1 MIPFTLIK
9 EIIMKIR
16 SIKILASFSFMLCM
30 TAAATAVNAE
40 DIPPYD
46 YSSFEG
52 TWYNS
57 TEDMY
62 LYVYKVNGNEIL
74 FETPAFSPAGN
85 MAYIENNQAKWVEHD
100 TRVDFYNSLTFYDDS
115 ILYIS
120 DSEVG
125 RREYWF
131 TSDDAVP
138 RKIEANGYSVELNGK
153 TLEFDQA
160 PVMVNNR
167 LMVPVRKI
175 FEELGATVD
184 YQMQTDAMN
193 NEIVTISAQTADT
206 QLIIERIRT
215 GDWMYLIYVNG
226 AQYDLG
232 YLTEAAEY
240 TPPVIIN
247 GRTLIPVRFVS
258 EAMGH
263 FVDWNADTRTAI
275 IDTGRPSANAETHI
289 AMDPNIIQKLY
300 DYSKTIPDFEP
311 QDLGSTEFANDF
323 IFYYYTGK
331 GMDRSYTVAPGY
343 GRSDWSEAEVRDEFE
358 LLFGRSMPYTYPTGD
373 YRSSVVY
380 NNGYYSVGH
389 SDAGEEEY
397 LYAKSVMTDNGIEVH
412 FVCTEYGIGEY
423 LGELI
428 YNIAYSDNDNGFI
441 IQSKRYISAF

>member
-1 MIPFTLIK
+1 
-9 EIIMKIR
+9 MKIR
-16 SIKILASFSFMLCM
+16 SIRLFTAFLFMMCI
-30 TAAATAVNAE
+30 TAVAASARAE
-40 DIPPYD
+40 EVPPYD

-62 LYVYKVNGNEIL
+62 LYVYKVNGTEIH
-74 FETPAFSPAGN
+74 FETPRFSPAGN

-100 TRVDFYNSLTFYDDS
+100 TRVDFHNSLTFYDDS
-115 ILYIS
+115 ILYT
-120 DSEVG
+120 SESVIG
-125 RREYWF
+125 KREYWF
-131 TSDDAVP
+131 TSDKAVP
-138 RKIEANGYSVELNGK
+138 RRIEANGYSVELNGK
-153 TLEFDQA
+153 SIEFDQA

-184 YQMQTDAMN
+184 YQTQTDAMN

-215 GDWMYLIYVNG
+215 GDWMYLIYLNG

-232 YLTEAAEY
+232 YLTEAAGY

-311 QDLGSTEFANDF
+311 QDLNSTEFANDF

-343 GRSDWSEAEVRDEFE
+343 GRSDWSEAEVRNEFE

-373 YRSSVVY
+373 YTSSVVY

-389 SDAGEEEY
+389 SDYGDEEY

-412 FVCTEYGIGEY
+412 FIRIYDSYEYWWGGS
-423 LGELI
+423 LI
-428 YNIAYSDNDNGFI
+428 YTIVPSNNANGFI
-441 IQSKRYISAF
+441 IQSKR